1 MLYKFCFF
9 AVVATS
15 LALKSPVLIWSPSRG
30 LSDLPQSYTG
40 QTINSDDFQQSYV
53 KPLTKDSNLVV
64 FLQDRLSLQDLN
76 HHADVYNPY
85 SDGGSF
91 KNIKSFMED
100 QFSAQISSVMSPW
113 SGLENIMK
121 DFEGK
126 VHKVMESADLH
137 KLDLGGQAN
146 IIIVNLKPV
155 QGSSNE
161 GKVFSDN
168 DEKMAEIT
176 KQLTKLGI
184 KYTAVYTGKTAT
196 KTSNVQGSGV
206 SRRLQAIDDV
216 SNPNATFMNITCP
229 GRSSPFFFYLRGLE
243 IMAQSNESNYNNNN
257 ITLEDDGTTCD
268 NDTAVLKLKAIGD
281 DMKFNLEWSM
291 LIDNIS
297 EYWTIKENMV
307 FLEWTNGTKTVTAN
321 ETLVIKPGDLMA
333 PKHFSYHC
341 SMHKITTLRVN
352 ATANITLMFDGLQ
365 FQPFMIMDNQFSD
378 GWDCVVFFT
387 PGIWMALISVSIMI
401 LIVLYGLGMIA
412 SLKTMDRYDDPKGK
426 TITVNVN
433 E

>member
-1 MLYKFCFF
+1 MFCKLCFI

-15 LALKSPVLIWSPSRG
+15 VALKSPVLIWSPSRG
-30 LSDLPQSYTG
+30 LSDLPPSYTG
-40 QTINSDDFQQSYV
+40 QTVNSDDFQQSYV
-53 KPLTKDSNLVV
+53 KPLTKDNNLVV

-85 SDGGSF
+85 SDGGAF

-126 VHKVMESADLH
+126 VHKVMESADLD

-146 IIIVNLKPV
+146 IIIVHLTPV

-168 DEKMAEIT
+168 DVKMAEVT
-176 KQLTKLGI
+176 KQLTKRGI
-184 KYTAVYTGKTAT
+184 KYTAVYTGKSAT
-196 KTSNVQGSGV
+196 KISNIQASGI
-206 SRRLQAIDDV
+206 SRRLQAVDDV
-216 SNPNATFMNITCP
+216 ANSNATFLNITCP

-243 IMAQSNESNYNNNN
+243 VMAQSNESNYNNNN
-257 ITLEDDGTTCD
+257 ITLEDDGTTCE
-268 NDTAVLKLKAIGD
+268 NDTAVLKLKGKEE
-281 DMKFNLEWSM
+281 DMILKLEWSM
-291 LIDNIS
+291 WIDNIT
-297 EYWTIKENMV
+297 EYWIIRENMV
-307 FLEWTNGTKTVTAN
+307 FLEWKNNSKTVSAN

-341 SMHKITTLRVN
+341 SMYKITTLRAN
-352 ATANITLMFDGLQ
+352 STANITLMFDGLQ
-365 FQPFMIMDNQFSD
+365 FQPFNIMDDQFSD

-387 PGIWMALISVSIMI
+387 PGIWMAIISVSIMI

>member
-53 KPLTKDSNLVV
+53 KPLTKNSNLVV

-113 SGLENIMK
+113 
-121 DFEGK
+121 
-126 VHKVMESADLH
+126 
-137 KLDLGGQAN
+137 
-146 IIIVNLKPV
+146 
-155 QGSSNE
+155 
-161 GKVFSDN
+161 KVFSDN

-176 KQLTKLGI
+176 KQLTKRGI